1 MMVKAASGVDVGK
14 LNDAALKRWLRAGVS
29 RDYRDPQFPEIR
41 LRAAAG
47 RTRASVHLV
56 LNENGKTVW
65 QKVGTWPSMCIKT
78 LCADLPVML
87 AKRNVG
93 GMVTGQFDS
102 VGSLLEW
109 YQEHIAN
116 NITYSKSWR
125 SNIKSMI
132 KCHLLP
138 RLADVRLHEVSFIA
152 VDGILVKPML
162 VEGFA
167 PKYIRE
173 VVNKLKAVFAAA
185 SKLRLINTNPLAGYR
200 VTYSIKVNDAMDTRL
215 FESDLAELFTRLGA
229 VVMPVQMLFV
239 LMMMFGTRIN
249 ETRLARWEHFAGD
262 YWVIPASNAKNKE
275 EHRVPMTESAK
286 AFIQHYKCWQLKHV
300 GKRAYLFPGTS
311 GAISIRCAHDWHTQI
326 RFKHFTSHDLRR
338 LFRTIVADLGVDTMI
353 GERLLNHALPVLLRK
368 YVKSTLDKG
377 MSLALEQ
384 YHQYLIYRG
393 FSSVAPEI
401 LPRSSVKSEN
411 GQTLTASGW
420 L

>member
-1 MMVKAASGVDVGK
+1 MIKAASGVEVGK

-116 NITYSKSWR
+116 NTTYSKSWR

-138 RLADVRLHEVSFIA
+138 RLADVRLHDVSFIA

-162 VEGFA
+162 VEGFS

-185 SKLRLINTNPLAGYR
+185 SKLRLISANPLAGYR

-275 EHRVPMTESAK
+275 EHRVPMTDSAK
-286 AFIQHYKCWQLKHV
+286 ALIQHYKCWQLKHV
-300 GKRAYLFPGTS
+300 GKRAYLFPGNV

-401 LPRSSVKSEN
+401 LPRSSVEVEN
-411 GQTLTASGW
+411 GQTMTASGW

>member
-1 MMVKAASGVDVGK
+1 MVKAASGVEVSK
-14 LNDAALKRWLRAGVS
+14 LNDAALRRWLRAGVS

-65 QKVGTWPSMCIKT
+65 QKVGTWPNMCIKT

-116 NITYSKSWR
+116 NTTYSKSWR

-138 RLADVRLHEVSFIA
+138 RLADVRLHDVSFIA

-162 VEGFA
+162 VEGFS

-185 SKLRLINTNPLAGYR
+185 SKLRLISANPLAGYR

-275 EHRVPMTESAK
+275 EHRVPMTDSAK
-286 AFIQHYKCWQLKHV
+286 ALIQHYKCWQLKHV
-300 GKRAYLFPGTS
+300 GKRAYLFPGNV

-401 LPRSSVKSEN
+401 LPRSSVEVEN
-411 GQTLTASGW
+411 GQTMTASGW

>member
-1 MMVKAASGVDVGK
+1 MSMAASGVEVGK
-14 LNDAALKRWLRAGVS
+14 LNDAALRRWLRAGVI

-65 QKVGTWPSMCIKT
+65 QKVGTWPNMCIKT

-109 YQEHIAN
+109 YQEHIATN
-116 NITYSKSWR
+116 TTYSKSWR

-138 RLADVRLHEVSFIA
+138 RLADVRLHDVSFIT
-152 VDGILVKPML
+152 VDVGLVKPML
-162 VEGFA
+162 VEGFS
-167 PKYIRE
+167 PQYIRE
-173 VVNKLKAVFAAA
+173 AVNKLKAVFAAA
-185 SKLRLINTNPLAGYR
+185 SKLRLISANPLAGYR
-200 VTYSIKVNDAMDTRL
+200 VTYSIKVADVVDTRL
-215 FESDLAELFTRLGA
+215 FESDLADLFTRLSSVA
-229 VVMPVQMLFV
+229 MPVQMLFV

-262 YWVIPASNAKNKE
+262 YWVIPASNAKNKH
-275 EHRVPMTESAK
+275 EHRVPMTDSAK
-286 AFIQHYKCWQLKHV
+286 ALIQHYRKWQLKHV
-300 GKRAYLFPGTS
+300 GKRSFLFPGNI
-311 GAISIRCAHDWHTQI
+311 GAISIRSAHEWHTQI

-377 MSLALEQ
+377 MSQALDQ

-401 LPRSSVKSEN
+401 LPRSPIESEN
-411 GQTLTASGW
+411 GQTKSASGW

>member
-1 MMVKAASGVDVGK
+1 MVKAASGVEVGK
-14 LNDAALKRWLRAGVS
+14 LNDAALRRWLRAGVS

-116 NITYSKSWR
+116 NTTYSKSWR

-138 RLADVRLHEVSFIA
+138 RLADVRLHDVSFIA

-162 VEGFA
+162 VEGFS

-185 SKLRLINTNPLAGYR
+185 SKLRLISANPLAGYR

-275 EHRVPMTESAK
+275 EHRVPMTDSAK
-286 AFIQHYKCWQLKHV
+286 ALIQHYKCWQLKHV
-300 GKRAYLFPGTS
+300 GKRAYLFPGNI

-401 LPRSSVKSEN
+401 LPRSSVEVEN
-411 GQTLTASGW
+411 GQTMTASGW

>member
-1 MMVKAASGVDVGK
+1 MVKAASGVEVGK
-14 LNDAALKRWLRAGVS
+14 LNDAALRRWLRAGVS

-116 NITYSKSWR
+116 NTTYSKSWR

-138 RLADVRLHEVSFIA
+138 RLADVRLHDVSFIA

-162 VEGFA
+162 VEGFS

-185 SKLRLINTNPLAGYR
+185 SKLRLISANPLAGYR

-275 EHRVPMTESAK
+275 EHRVPMTDSAK
-286 AFIQHYKCWQLKHV
+286 ALIQHYKCWQLKHV
-300 GKRAYLFPGTS
+300 GKRAYLFPGNV

-401 LPRSSVKSEN
+401 LPRSSVEVEN
-411 GQTLTASGW
+411 GQTMTASGW

>member
-1 MMVKAASGVDVGK
+1 MVKAASGVEVSK
-14 LNDAALKRWLRAGVS
+14 LNDAALRRWLRAGVS

-116 NITYSKSWR
+116 NTTYSKSWR

-138 RLADVRLHEVSFIA
+138 RLADVRLHDVSFIA

-162 VEGFA
+162 VEGFS

-185 SKLRLINTNPLAGYR
+185 SKLRLISANPLAGYR

-262 YWVIPASNAKNKE
+262 YWVIPPSNAKNKE
-275 EHRVPMTESAK
+275 EHRVPMTDSAK
-286 AFIQHYKCWQLKHV
+286 ALIQHYKCWQLKHV
-300 GKRAYLFPGTS
+300 GKRAYLFPGNV

-377 MSLALEQ
+377 MSLALDQ

-401 LPRSSVKSEN
+401 LPRSSVEVES
-411 GQTLTASGW
+411 GQTMTASGW

>member
-1 MMVKAASGVDVGK
+1 
-14 LNDAALKRWLRAGVS
+14 
-29 RDYRDPQFPEIR
+29 
-41 LRAAAG
+41 
-47 RTRASVHLV
+47 
-56 LNENGKTVW
+56 
-65 QKVGTWPSMCIKT
+65 
-78 LCADLPVML
+78 
-87 AKRNVG
+87 
-93 GMVTGQFDS
+93 VT
-102 VGSLLEW
+102 
-109 YQEHIAN
+109 
-116 NITYSKSWR
+116 
-125 SNIKSMI
+125 
-132 KCHLLP
+132 
-138 RLADVRLHEVSFIA
+138 FIA

-173 VVNKLKAVFAAA
+173 VVNKLKAVFTAA

-286 AFIQHYKCWQLKHV
+286 TLIQHYKCWQLKHV

>member
-1 MMVKAASGVDVGK
+1 MVKAASGVEVGK
-14 LNDAALKRWLRAGVS
+14 LNDAALRRWLRAGVS

-93 GMVTGQFDS
+93 GMITGQFDS

-116 NITYSKSWR
+116 NTTYSKSWR

-138 RLADVRLHEVSFIA
+138 RLADVRLHDVSFIA

-162 VEGFA
+162 VEGFS

-185 SKLRLINTNPLAGYR
+185 SKLRLISANPLAGYR

-275 EHRVPMTESAK
+275 EHRVPMTDSAK
-286 AFIQHYKCWQLKHV
+286 ALIQHYKCWQLKHV
-300 GKRAYLFPGTS
+300 GKRAYLFPGNV

-401 LPRSSVKSEN
+401 LPRSSVEVEN
-411 GQTLTASGW
+411 GQTITASGW